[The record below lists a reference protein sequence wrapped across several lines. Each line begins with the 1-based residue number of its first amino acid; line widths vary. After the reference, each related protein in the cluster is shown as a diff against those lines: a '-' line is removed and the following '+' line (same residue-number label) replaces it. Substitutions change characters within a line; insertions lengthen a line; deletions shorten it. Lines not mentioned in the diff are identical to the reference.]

1 MDYVLLKQVHFG
13 LAIVSI
19 SGFVLR
25 WVLEILGF
33 QKSKHLLIRAAPHF
47 IDTLFLLAGV
57 MLLLAI
63 DQYPWTTPWIAAK
76 LAGLI
81 VYILFGKLAM
91 SVKQKKLSAIAFIG
105 AIATFTWIIS
115 VALLKSPYGFLQQI

>member
-1 MDYVLLKQVHFG
+1 MDYFLLKQVHFG

-91 SVKQKKLSAIAFIG
+91 SIEQKKLSAIAFIG

>member
-33 QKSKHLLIRAAPHF
+33 QKTKHLLIRAAPHF

-57 MLLLAI
+57 MLLLAT

>member
-25 WVLEILGF
+25 WVLEVLGF
-33 QKSKHLLIRAAPHF
+33 QKSKHLLIRVAPHI

-81 VYILFGKLAM
+81 VYILCGKLAL
-91 SVKQKKLSAIAFIG
+91 SARQKKLSTIAFIC
-105 AIATFTWIIS
+105 AITVFAWIVS
-115 VALLKSPYGFLQQI
+115 VALLKSPYGFLRHF

>member
-33 QKSKHLLIRAAPHF
+33 QKTKHLLIRAAPHF

>member
-57 MLLLAI
+57 MLLLAT

>member
-33 QKSKHLLIRAAPHF
+33 QKTKHLLIRAAPHF
-47 IDTLFLLAGV
+47 IDTMFLLAGV

>member
-33 QKSKHLLIRAAPHF
+33 QKSKRLLIRAAPHI
-47 IDTLFLLAGV
+47 IDTLFFLAGV

-81 VYILFGKLAM
+81 TYILCGKLAL
-91 SVKQKKLSAIAFIG
+91 SVKQKKLSTIAFIG
-105 AIATFTWIIS
+105 ALAAFTWIIS
-115 VALLKSPYGFLQQI
+115 VALLKSPYGFLRHF